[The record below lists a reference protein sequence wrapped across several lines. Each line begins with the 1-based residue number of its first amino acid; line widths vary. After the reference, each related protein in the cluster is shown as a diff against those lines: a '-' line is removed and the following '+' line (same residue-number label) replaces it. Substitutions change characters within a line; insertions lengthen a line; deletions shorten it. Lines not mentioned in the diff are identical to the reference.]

1 MNEKNK
7 KFIPLILIILFII
20 CMVTGII
27 ISKNYLK
34 EVGDINE
41 VIKDDNPKLE
51 IDSNDQEETLD
62 NEEVSNEDKE
72 TNDNQEIQ
80 VDNDNSINEETNN
93 TIDNDSSNNT
103 NNTTNN
109 NQNNSNTNQSNNSK
123 PNNSSKPNNNS
134 SSNKPSTPSK
144 PSSDSN
150 QNTQEDNTTNNNNNS
165 NSNNNNSNNE
175 VEIIP
180 PTQEELN
187 NSYRNSI
194 YSTYGVKV
202 TYGNEM
208 GDYLV
213 GYYSPTK
220 MTDTT
225 EINEYLGRIENELK
239 KYPSRFFKEIRDYG
253 MPVTIYL
260 VKDIPGSDIAGLT
273 NSQFYDN
280 IVISIKAGLLF
291 EKTLNHELMHYI
303 DAYLNAKLYPE
314 SVETAWNLLNP
325 VGFSYGMFDTNYD
338 YFPTQNNN
346 AYFFSNYSQTN
357 YKEDRA
363 TLFED
368 IMTRAY
374 KRPCYTNGYPLY
386 SKIKLLAEQI
396 DSGFETVNSSTIEY
410 WEKYL

>member
-1 MNEKNK
+1 MNEKNR

-41 VIKDDNPKLE
+41 VIKDDNTKLE

-134 SSNKPSTPSK
+134 SSSKPSTPSK

-150 QNTQEDNTTNNNNNS
+150 QNTQEDNTTN
-165 NSNNNNSNNE
+165 NNNNSNNE

-194 YSTYGVKV
+194 YSTYGVKI

-213 GYYSPTK
+213 GYYAPTK

-396 DSGFETVNSSTIEY
+396 DAGFNTVNSDTIEY
-410 WEKYL
+410 WEKFIA

>member
-41 VIKDDNPKLE
+41 VIKDDNTKLE

-93 TIDNDSSNNT
+93 TTDNDSSNNT

-134 SSNKPSTPSK
+134 SSSKPSTPSK

-150 QNTQEDNTTNNNNNS
+150 QNTQEDNNTNNNN

-194 YSTYGVKV
+194 YSTYGVKI

-213 GYYSPTK
+213 GYYAPTK